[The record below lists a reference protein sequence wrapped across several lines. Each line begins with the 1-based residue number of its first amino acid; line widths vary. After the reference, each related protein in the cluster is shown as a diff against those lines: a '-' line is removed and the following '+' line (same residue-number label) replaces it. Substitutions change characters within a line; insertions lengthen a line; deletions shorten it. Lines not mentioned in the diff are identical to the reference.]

1 MFDLEEASMGIKFY
15 LHYDTI
21 EQMVFVSM
29 PAEKLVIKIEPQS
42 LAITLVAGDSKTC
55 RGNLQCGDGEKAK
68 QARLSYP
75 KVNTNRKF
83 FLRSLGSRKKVF
95 STSCREW

>member
-29 PAEKLVIKIEPQS
+29 PAEKLVIKLEPQS
-42 LAITLVAGDSKTC
+42 MEITLVAGDSKTC

-83 FLRSLGSRKKVF
+83 LFKALGKKVS